1 LKLCHW
7 VAEKRIFFG
16 SFCASSGSFSVTL
29 TVRFVPLWEIKKK
42 QLYRRFFSD
51 MANKL
56 DPMDLKQILSLH
68 NDGVS
73 NRQIGELLSISRN
86 TVNNYMK
93 LVNASDYST
102 KELLA
107 MDAHKLGELFTA
119 HTTLVTDRYGEL
131 MTWFDQINQQRNH
144 PGFTFTYHYQE
155 YKEQVQNPYSYT
167 QFMEHY
173 HRKYN
178 KVKGSMKL
186 EHEAGKEVY
195 IDFAGKKLHIIN
207 KETGELIEVEVFVA
221 LLPNSQYTY
230 VQACLSQKREDLV
243 DCMAGAL
250 SFFGGVPKAIVSDNL
265 KSAVTRASK
274 YEPEINRTFKEFARH
289 YGCAINPT
297 RSYSPQDKALVE
309 NAVNLAYQ
317 RIYYP
322 IRDMDFF
329 SLDDLNRE
337 IRKLL
342 KDYNNLLFQRKQAS
356 RRELYQT
363 IERSYLKALPES
375 AYELKDYR
383 RAKVQKIGYVY
394 FSPNKNYYSVPY
406 RYIGKE
412 TLIHY
417 TASTVEVYYN
427 NQRIALHKRNYTM
440 GSYNT
445 IKEHLSSAHKAY
457 SEWNLD
463 FFKQKAAK
471 HGQNVL
477 EVITQLITGV
487 DYPETAYKRANGVI
501 QFHRAYGSERLD
513 NACKRA
519 LFAGTSS
526 YKRIGNILKNNQDKL
541 PFPEE
546 ENNIP
551 HIPVHD
557 NLRGASAFK

>member
-1 LKLCHW
+1 
-7 VAEKRIFFG
+7 
-16 SFCASSGSFSVTL
+16 
-29 TVRFVPLWEIKKK
+29 
-42 QLYRRFFSD
+42 

-73 NRQIGELLSISRN
+73 NRQIGGLLSISRN

-93 LVNASDYST
+93 LVNASGYST

-107 MDAHKLGELFTA
+107 VDNHKLGELFTA
-119 HTTLVTDRYGEL
+119 HTTLITNRYNEL
-131 MTWFDQINQQRNH
+131 MTWFDKVNQQRNH
-144 PGFTFTYHYQE
+144 PGFTFTYHYHE
-155 YKEQVQNPYSYT
+155 YKGQVQNPYSYT

-173 HRKYN
+173 HRKYDRL
-178 KVKGSMKL
+178 KGSMKL

-195 IDFAGKKLHIIN
+195 IDFAGKRLYIID
-207 KETGELIEVEVFVA
+207 KETGELIPVEVFIA
-221 LLPNSQYTY
+221 LLPSSQYTY
-230 VQACLSQKREDLV
+230 VEACLSQKREDLV
-243 DCMAGAL
+243 GCMARAL

-274 YEPEINRTFKEFARH
+274 YEPEINRTFKDFARH
-289 YGCAINPT
+289 YGCVINPT

-322 IRDMDFF
+322 MRDMDFF
-329 SLDDLNRE
+329 SLGDLNRE
-337 IRKLL
+337 IKKLL
-342 KDYNNLLFQRKQAS
+342 KGYNNLLFQRKQAS
-356 RRELYQT
+356 RRELFQ
-363 IERSYLKALPES
+363 SVGHSCLKPLPGPT
-375 AYELKDYR
+375 YELKDYR

-394 FSPNKNYYSVPY
+394 FSPDKSYYSVPY

-412 TLIHY
+412 TLVHY

-427 NQRIALHKRNYTM
+427 NQRIPLHKRNCTM

-445 IKEHLSSAHKAY
+445 IKDHLSSAHKAY
-457 SEWNLD
+457 SEWSPG

-477 EVITQLITGV
+477 EVITQLITGA

-501 QFHRAYGSERLD
+501 QFHRAYGSVRLD
-513 NACKRA
+513 NACKLA
-519 LFAGTSS
+519 LLAGACS

-546 ENNIP
+546 ENDVP
-551 HIPVHD
+551 HIPLHS
-557 NLRGASAFK
+557 NLRGPSAYK